1 MAREIRSTPLRYGL
15 ALSSFGLALLVIL
28 GLPRITSVRIDLT
41 TLIIFVMIG
50 SAWYLGRGPGLLIAF
65 LFELTLDYFST
76 APFTGK
82 TLFFVFNRLVLFVSI
97 VLFASSRRKAEKR
110 LTEQGE
116 LLQVTLSSIGDAVI
130 ATDIAGT
137 VTFINPTAAA
147 LTGWQ
152 AQEANGKPFNEVFRV
167 VNEDTG
173 EPVDSPFAIVER
185 EQSVVGLANHTVLI
199 TRDGRQIPIE
209 DSGAPIKDSDGK
221 MVGVIVVFHDT
232 SERRRTEQERESLL
246 RSEQAAR
253 KEAEA
258 ADRLKDEFLATVSH
272 ELRTPLSAILG
283 WSAMLN
289 LGEVDEETRSNALKV
304 IERNARSQASIIDDI
319 LDVSRII
326 TGKLNIEQRNVDLA
340 PIIHTTVDSLH
351 PAATAKGIKL
361 TVTLEKTPG
370 LVTGDPARLQQIVWN
385 LVSNAIKFTSKDGR
399 ITVRLSPI
407 NSHLQFSVSDTGMG
421 ISEEFLPHV
430 FERFRQADS
439 STTRAHGGLGLGLAI
454 VRHLVELHGGTVGAE
469 SDGTGKGSMFKV
481 RLPVATATD
490 LPFEPSA
497 LNPVKTSDD
506 GDGARPHQFDLRGL
520 RVLVVDDE
528 LDTLEIVSLLLRR
541 YGATVRTSIS
551 SADAFQVFNDWKPNV
566 LISDLGMPGE
576 DGYSFISKVRS
587 LPPEA
592 GGETPALA
600 LTAYVREEDRLQTL
614 AAGYEMH
621 VKKPVEPF
629 KLAEAVA
636 RLGKRSSKN

>member
-1 MAREIRSTPLRYGL
+1 MAREIRSIPLRYGL
-15 ALSSFGLALLVIL
+15 ALGSFGLVMLVIL
-28 GLPRITSVRIDLT
+28 GLPRITSIRIDLT
-41 TLIIFVMIG
+41 TLIILVMIG
-50 SAWYLGRGPGLLIAF
+50 SAWYLGRGPGLLIAI
-65 LFELTLDYFST
+65 LFELILDYFST
-76 APFTGK
+76 APFTARSW
-82 TLFFVFNRLVLFVSI
+82 FFVFNRLVLFISI
-97 VLFASSRRKAEKR
+97 VLFASSRRKAEER

-116 LLQVTLSSIGDAVI
+116 LLHVTLSSIGDAVI

-152 AQEANGKPFNEVFRV
+152 PDEATGKPFNEVFHV
-167 VNEDTG
+167 INEDTR
-173 EPVDSPFAIVER
+173 EAVESPFAIVER
-185 EQSVVGLANHTVLI
+185 KGKIVGLANHTVLL

-209 DSGAPIKDSDGK
+209 DSGAPIKDPEGK
-221 MVGVIVVFHDT
+221 MVGVVVVFHDT
-232 SERRRTEQERESLL
+232 SERRRIEHERESLL
-246 RSEQAAR
+246 RSEQDAR
-253 KEAEA
+253 KEAEE

-289 LGEVDEETRSNALKV
+289 LGEIDESTRSNALKV

-326 TGKLNIEQRNVDLA
+326 TGKLNIEQR
-340 PIIHTTVDSLH
+340 TVDMAPMIHAAVDTLH
-351 PAATAKGIKL
+351 PAASAKGIKL
-361 TVTLEKTPG
+361 TVVLEKTPG

-385 LVSNAIKFTSKDGR
+385 LVSNAIKFTPADGR
-399 ITVRLSPI
+399 IAVRLSQQ
-407 NSHLQFSVSDTGMG
+407 NSHLEFSVSDTGIG
-421 ISEEFLPHV
+421 ISKEFLPHA

-439 STTRAHGGLGLGLAI
+439 STTRSHGGLGLGLAI
-454 VRHLVELHGGTVGAE
+454 VRHLAELHGGSVSAE
-469 SDGTGKGSMFKV
+469 SDGSGKGSVFKV
-481 RLPVATATD
+481 RLPVAIATD
-490 LPFEPSA
+490 LPFVQLEQVPLS
-497 LNPVKTSDD
+497 PKDD
-506 GDGARPHQFDLRGL
+506 GDGRRDFDLQGL

-528 LDTLEIVSLLLRR
+528 QDTLEIVSLLLRR
-541 YGATVRTSIS
+541 YGATVRTSLS
-551 SADAFQVFNDWKPNV
+551 SKDAFRVFNDWKPNV

-600 LTAYVREEDRLQTL
+600 LTAYVREEDRLRTL